1 MLIIGDVNMK
11 TMNNLEKEL
20 ISQIKNNDQKYSLS
34 KGLLIASGLSSESEI
49 DKYMEKLDQ
58 LTANFKQYLKEKH
71 IGRSFDDKTKA
82 LSQFLW
88 SGKKLEDDNP
98 RLLLPSLIDICLNK
112 GPLEYGNCISQTSLY
127 SIIGYKQKINLKIL
141 KNWGH
146 FINGVMKKGKLVH
159 IDHVEKHSDAD
170 CISIAPLSEL
180 IAATYI
186 SRGCEQQRVCNYEYA
201 EQLFTTSLQIYPDNP
216 LVYLNLGIIS
226 QLQEKWDTAAEHYEN
241 AAKLDPD
248 NITGAQNYFMQL
260 MNGPV
265 CH

>member
-88 SGKKLEDDNP
+88 NGNKLDDDNP
-98 RLLLPSLIDICLNK
+98 DLLFPSLIMEKL
-112 GPLEYGNCISQTSLY
+112 T
-127 SIIGYKQKINLKIL
+127 L
-141 KNWGH
+141 KNIIH
-146 FINGVMKKGKLVH
+146 K
-159 IDHVEKHSDAD
+159 
-170 CISIAPLSEL
+170 L
-180 IAATYI
+180 IA
-186 SRGCEQQRVCNYEYA
+186 
-201 EQLFTTSLQIYPDNP
+201 
-216 LVYLNLGIIS
+216 II
-226 QLQEKWDTAAEHYEN
+226 
-241 AAKLDPD
+241 
-248 NITGAQNYFMQL
+248 IIFIGASIL
-260 MNGPV
+260 IIL
-265 CH
+265 